1 MSLWESLLTALKE
14 HAVDGNYVDAWC
26 SETPLILWTL
36 LHGLRPF
43 YDDHSATA
51 GDYFCDTAWR

>member
-1 MSLWESLLTALKE
+1 
-14 HAVDGNYVDAWC
+14 
-26 SETPLILWTL
+26 LWTL

-51 GDYFCDTAWR
+51 GDYFCDTAWRWWHNIINLVWSTLCGI